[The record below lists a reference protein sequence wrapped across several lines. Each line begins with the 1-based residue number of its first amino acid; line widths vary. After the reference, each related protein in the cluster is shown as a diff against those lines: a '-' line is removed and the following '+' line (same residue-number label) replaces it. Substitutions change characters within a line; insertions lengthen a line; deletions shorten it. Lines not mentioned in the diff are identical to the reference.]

1 MPSWQGG
8 PRLRHRPLTLAHAHP
23 SMFTARAHSA
33 RLTPAHTRPRP
44 PPAHT
49 RACPRLHTLTRG
61 HPSRVHRPP
70 TLVHTHRPL
79 TLAHAHPSMFTACS
93 HSSRLTPAHTR
104 PRPLPAHTRPRPPP
118 AHTPPRS
125 LPAHAH
131 LLTPIRVHRLLT
143 LVHVHRPPTLVLTHC
158 LLTLAHA
165 HPSMFTAHPHSSTL
179 TARPHSCTLTV
190 SSGTRSTPVPGPS
203 TGRVGDEGS
212 LVHLLLPLMRDNWQL
227 RKRRPRRAR
236 GLTRSLGREWL
247 VSAGAGFLRPAPRH
261 SGLHALCR
269 GAVLCPVGC
278 PAAAPPP
285 NVPRGKNHPQAR
297 ATGPITD
304 SVTTPSTTLQFPF
317 SAPSSQNTLLKCRLF
332 VATVTDVWVWFLQGG
347 RSNSMR
353 VTR

>member
-1 MPSWQGG
+1 
-8 PRLRHRPLTLAHAHP
+8 
-23 SMFTARAHSA
+23 MFTARAHSS

-70 TLVHTHRPL
+70 TLVHTHRP
-79 TLAHAHPSMFTACS
+79 
-93 HSSRLTPAHTR
+93 
-104 PRPLPAHTRPRPPP
+104 
-118 AHTPPRS
+118 
-125 LPAHAH
+125 
-131 LLTPIRVHRLLT
+131 
-143 LVHVHRPPTLVLTHC
+143 
-158 LLTLAHA
+158 LTLAHA

-247 VSAGAGFLRPAPRH
+247 VSASLNSPGRDSSARHQGTLDCTLFAAGPSCAPWGARQQRRPQMSP
-261 SGLHALCR
+261 G
-269 GAVLCPVGC
+269 
-278 PAAAPPP
+278 
-285 NVPRGKNHPQAR
+285 GK
-297 ATGPITD
+297 
-304 SVTTPSTTLQFPF
+304 TTPKRGPLVQS
-317 SAPSSQNTLLKCRLF
+317 R
-332 VATVTDVWVWFLQGG
+332 
-347 RSNSMR
+347 
-353 VTR
+353 TR